1 MKKITKTTKSKP
13 SKRISVR
20 PLIEEE
26 EDKHQVILPPTFE
39 HDEISKK
46 DQEEPFAVENFFT
59 QEKMD
64 KLISIANSIAT
75 LEESEDDED
84 DENEEGDD
92 DMNESANTD
101 LFVVNTKD
109 FDGLFVK
116 DVFLPKFVMSGNK
129 VKEKGNLFL
138 VFEGNP
144 SIYVRLLKLLSAGE
158 MSKLK
163 IAILGDDGTVQS
175 TIVFPE
181 PYLSAIDF
189 GTLEKKR
196 EDERELKIEVDF
208 YSFEI
213 DGFKFSF

>member
-1 MKKITKTTKSKP
+1 MKKQTKPIKK
-13 SKRISVR
+13 ISVR

-26 EDKHQVILPPTFE
+26 QEKLQTILPPIIGN
-39 HDEISKK
+39 DENAKK
-46 DQEEPFAVENFFT
+46 EQEETFAVENFFT

-64 KLISIANSIAT
+64 KLISVANSLAS
-75 LEESEDDED
+75 LEESDNEDDDEEED
-84 DENEEGDD
+84 DMSETE
-92 DMNESANTD
+92 NTD

-109 FDGLFVK
+109 FDGIFVK

-163 IAILGDDGTVQS
+163 ITILGDDGTVQS